1 MCERKIGPTVSRAK
15 IMHACYITL
24 FLSMTQLI
32 SFEIKGCCLAS
43 KLKKKT
49 QILLGSCI
57 WRCEFC
63 FYIGFSI
70 CFPYLYIKF
79 DVAPGFYY
87 HNGASA
93 LHYKCWIQITNDA
106 SKNLHR
112 TYYVSSISRNSIVHT
127 NDVPNVQ
134 LVNYIEHWT
143 LWYSIKDLIL
153 TKWSHS
159 RIASM

>member
-1 MCERKIGPTVSRAK
+1 
-15 IMHACYITL
+15 MHACYITL

-87 HNGASA
+87 HNGACA
-93 LHYKCWIQITNDA
+93 LHYKCWIKITNDA

-127 NDVPNVQ
+127 NDDPNVQ

-143 LWYSIKDLIL
+143 LWYSIEDLIL
-153 TKWSHS
+153 KKWSHS